1 VFSLEP
7 ELTKLRDDGVL
18 AADAAA
24 PLIARER
31 REVVSVYAELRF
43 VIWLGVMLIAVGV
56 GGIVVKH
63 LDEIGPLA
71 IAAAIGIASIA
82 CYAWCFWRRVAPA
95 PSPALI
101 DDYILLL
108 AALLA
113 SADIG
118 YIEHQFHLLGDN
130 WQRHFLLL
138 AVLHGVI
145 AYLFDSRMV
154 LSLAIGALA
163 AFVGVERRPEF
174 LWESGANAGRAFT
187 CAALIFVWRFAD
199 ARFRPN
205 RSFERVFDH
214 FGTNVAFW
222 GALSL
227 MTNSSTRTI
236 GCLIAIVLAVAS
248 AFFGVRKG
256 EETFVIY
263 AWIYGVIAVDVL
275 VCTALGADAL
285 IFLYLVV
292 STIAAIVG
300 LFVTH
305 ARLRRA
311 A

>member
-1 VFSLEP
+1 MFSLEP
-7 ELTKLRDDGVL
+7 ELTNLRDEGVL
-18 AADAAA
+18 TAEAAA

-31 REVVSVYAELRF
+31 REVVSLYAELRF
-43 VIWLGVMLIAVGV
+43 LTWLGVMLIAIGV

-71 IAAAIGIASIA
+71 IAAAIGLASVA
-82 CYAWCFWRRVAPA
+82 CYAWCLWRRRTKQI
-95 PSPALI
+95 SLI
-101 DDYILLL
+101 DDYIILL

-145 AYLFDSRMV
+145 AYLFNSRMV

-163 AFVGVERRPEF
+163 AFIGVERRPEF

-187 CAALIFVWRFAD
+187 CAALIFIWRFAD

-227 MTNSSTRTI
+227 MSSSSTRTI
-236 GCLIAIVLAVAS
+236 GCLIGIVLAVVS
-248 AFFGVRKG
+248 AFFGLRKG

-275 VCTALGADAL
+275 
-285 IFLYLVV
+285 
-292 STIAAIVG
+292 
-300 LFVTH
+300 
-305 ARLRRA
+305 
-311 A
+311 

>member
-7 ELTKLRDDGVL
+7 ELTELRDD
-18 AADAAA
+18 AAS

-43 VIWLGVMLIAVGV
+43 LTWLGVMLIAVGV

-63 LDEIGPLA
+63 LDDIGPLA

-82 CYAWCFWRRVAPA
+82 CYAWSFWRRSTKQV
-95 PSPALI
+95 SLI

-145 AYLFDSRMV
+145 AYLFDSRLV

-163 AFVGVERRPEF
+163 AFIGVERRPEF

-187 CAALIFVWRFAD
+187 CAALLFVWRFAD

-214 FGTNVAFW
+214 FAANVAFW

-227 MTNSSTRTI
+227 MAGSSTRTI
-236 GCLIAIVLAVAS
+236 GCLIGIALAAAS

-275 VCTALGADAL
+275 VCTALGEDAL

-311 A
+311 S

>member
-1 VFSLEP
+1 MFSLEP
-7 ELTKLRDDGVL
+7 ELTNLRDEGVL
-18 AADAAA
+18 TAEAAA

-31 REVVSVYAELRF
+31 REIVSVFAELRF
-43 VIWLGVMLIAVGV
+43 VTWLGVMLVAVGV

-82 CYAWCFWRRVAPA
+82 CYAWCFWRRRAA

-118 YIEHQFHLLGDN
+118 YIEHQFHLLGDH

-154 LSLAIGALA
+154 LSLAIGAVA
-163 AFVGVERRPEF
+163 AFIGVERRPEF

-187 CAALIFVWRFAD
+187 CAALIFAWRFAD

-205 RSFERVFDH
+205 PSVERVFDH

-227 MTNSSTRTI
+227 MTESSTRTI
-236 GCLIAIVLAVAS
+236 GRLMGIALAAAS
-248 AFFGVRKG
+248 AFF
-256 EETFVIY
+256 
-263 AWIYGVIAVDVL
+263 
-275 VCTALGADAL
+275 
-285 IFLYLVV
+285 
-292 STIAAIVG
+292 
-300 LFVTH
+300 
-305 ARLRRA
+305 
-311 A
+311 